1 MTRFTTAVHWT
12 LRISGVL
19 LILLGLAIWTGRAD
33 AIIPV
38 HEFFGFVLVLSLWT
52 LAFFAAR
59 ARVQRGVV
67 VAGFAWGLIAP
78 ILGLTQANLLTNDW
92 HWIIQILHLLVGLAA
107 IGTGEGLARGMRR
120 LNASQVKAA

>member
-1 MTRFTTAVHWT
+1 MTKFATAVHMT
-12 LRISGVL
+12 LRGSGIL

-52 LAFFAAR
+52 LAFLAAR
-59 ARVQRGVV
+59 AGVQRGIVI
-67 VAGFAWGLIAP
+67 AGFAWGLIAP

-92 HWIIQILHLLVGLAA
+92 HWVVQIIHLLVGLAA
-107 IGTGEGLARGMRR
+107 IGTGEGLALRMRR
-120 LNASQVKAA
+120 LGASPVRAA